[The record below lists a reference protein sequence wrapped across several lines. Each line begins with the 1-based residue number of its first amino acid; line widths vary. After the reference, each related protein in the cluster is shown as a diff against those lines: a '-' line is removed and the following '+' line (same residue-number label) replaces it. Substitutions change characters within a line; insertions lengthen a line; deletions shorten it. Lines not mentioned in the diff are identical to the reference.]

1 MIAPLYDINKS
12 YAENAEQ
19 GPFFSEK
26 IPERRWAPRE
36 KWLDCLGIPLASPL
50 GVPAGPLLNSR
61 WIALAAKLG
70 YDLLTYKTIRSR
82 PSSGHGLPNILH
94 VETHGQIGEKQ
105 FEGVLYPVEKPSS
118 NLEEIAITNSFGM
131 PSKGRDFL
139 LKDIAVAQESLSP
152 GQAMIV
158 SVVGTPC
165 QGCDF
170 IADFVEAAAI
180 ARDAGAKLIE
190 ANFSCPNVTSGEGSL
205 YDSPKAVEEISRA
218 LVQAIGPI
226 PLIIKMGTLIHPELM
241 RDVLLAAARS
251 GVRGICGINTIKM
264 QVLDRN
270 GLPALGEGRRFS
282 GICGA
287 PIRSVGL
294 DFVRKARRLIDQERL
309 DLTLIGVGGITRPEH
324 VDDYLA
330 AGAEFAQT
338 ATGMM
343 WDPYLAEKY
352 HNGH

>member
-1 MIAPLYDINKS
+1 MKAPIYDIHKS
-12 YAENAEQ
+12 YADNANF
-19 GPFFSEK
+19 GPFFK
-26 IPERRWAPRE
+26 GTIPQRSWPPKEQ
-36 KWLDCLGIPLASPL
+36 WLDCLGVPVASVL

-82 PSSGHGLPNILH
+82 PHPGQGLPNI
-94 VETHGQIGEKQ
+94 VYVDTHGQLTEER
-105 FEGVLYPVEKPSS
+105 FEGIVHPIDKPTGE
-118 NLEEIAITNSFGM
+118 LAITNSFGM
-131 PSKGRDFL
+131 PSMGRDFL
-139 LKDIAVAQESLSP
+139 LEDIAKAQSSLHP

-165 QGCDF
+165 AECDF

-190 ANFSCPNVTSGEGSL
+190 ANFSCPNVTTGEGSL

-218 LVQAIGPI
+218 IVEAIRPI
-226 PLIIKMGTLIHPELM
+226 PLIIKMGSLVNDRLM
-241 RDVLLAAARS
+241 RDVLLAAVRG
-251 GVRGICGINTIKM
+251 GVQGICGINTVKM
-264 QVLDRN
+264 QVLDQK
-270 GLPALGEGRRFS
+270 GQPALGEGRRFS
-282 GICGA
+282 GICGD

-294 DFVRKARRLIDQERL
+294 DFVAKARQIIDREKL
-309 DLTLIGVGGITRPEH
+309 DLTLIGVGGITLPEH
-324 VDDYLA
+324 VDDYIA
-330 AGAEFAQT
+330 AGADFAQT

-352 HNGH
+352 HHGK